1 MQNTIVMYFY
11 NRINEIM
18 NNRITIH
25 TFGCIILIYS
35 IRLKN
40 YKVKFI
46 YKLLPFPTV
55 ISDWLQVLA

>member
-25 TFGCIILIYS
+25 TFGYIILIYS
-35 IRLKN
+35 IG
-40 YKVKFI
+40 
-46 YKLLPFPTV
+46 
-55 ISDWLQVLA
+55 